1 MDIPPP
7 LAYARRFISFRSKC
21 RRYALAMKH
30 HSPVESLPGEA
41 PYPGVFRFEVDF
53 GGTLRC
59 IPMSVRMKLD
69 QAGIKL
75 SLKQWNRIPPA
86 GRRELVQ
93 RPFGSAEEAE
103 AYRQFLVS
111 QIEAHTRTA
120 VEFAPLDPAPPW
132 ADTAVVPE
140 RIREWARGLRMAPPS
155 SEQWAGLTPL
165 QRFALFKLTRPGHSN
180 ENFLPA
186 MREFEVLSQE

>member
-1 MDIPPP
+1 
-7 LAYARRFISFRSKC
+7 
-21 RRYALAMKH
+21 MKH
-30 HSPVESLPGEA
+30 RSRLKALPNEA

-69 QAGIKL
+69 QTGVKL
-75 SLKQWNRIPPA
+75 SLKQWNRIPPV
-86 GRRELVQ
+86 GRRELVE
-93 RPFGSAEEAE
+93 RPCSSAEETE

-111 QIEAHTRTA
+111 QIEAHTGTA

-132 ADTAVVPE
+132 ADSAAVPE
-140 RIREWARGLRMAPPS
+140 RICEWARGLGIAPPS
-155 SEQWAGLTPL
+155 AEQWTSLTPL

-186 MREFEVLSQE
+186 MREFSIHS